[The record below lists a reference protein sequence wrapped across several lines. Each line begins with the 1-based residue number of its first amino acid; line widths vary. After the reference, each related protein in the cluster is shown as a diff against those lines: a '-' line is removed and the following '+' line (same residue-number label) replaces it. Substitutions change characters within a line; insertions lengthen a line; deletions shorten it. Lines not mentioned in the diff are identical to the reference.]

1 MIFICTFILN
11 NDRSTSSHKIFWPS
25 QSCNDSSLHVKEG
38 EFYSLLGPNGAGK
51 TTTINILSSLLNA
64 DSGSIAI
71 NGKKL
76 PDQKEEVKKIIG
88 IVPQEISLYDD
99 LSANDNLFFWGSL
112 YSIPKTELKK
122 RMGKL
127 LSDFGLSDRANDKI
141 KTYSGGMKRR
151 INIAC
156 ALLHDPLIV
165 FMDEP
170 TVGIDPQSRNNI
182 YDTILKLKKD
192 GKTILYTTHYM
203 EEAERFSDRIGIMD
217 NGVVI
222 AEGTL
227 DEMKKRGN
235 IKETV
240 IVECTSIPG
249 DISFLHSFEKSVRDN
264 QLLFTVDSAKAEL
277 PKILNK
283 CFEGGIDVAHI
294 EISKANL
301 ESVFL
306 SLTGKKLRD

>member
-1 MIFICTFILN
+1 MIDVIQLCKTFG
-11 NDRSTSSHKIFWPS
+11 RHKAVNS
-25 QSCNDSSLHVKEG
+25 VSLHVNRG

-51 TTTINILSSLLNA
+51 TTTINILSSILKA
-64 DSGSIAI
+64 DSGTVSV

-76 PDQKEEVKKIIG
+76 PEQSNEVKKLIG
-88 IVPQEISLYDD
+88 VVPQEISLYDD
-99 LSANDNLFFWGSL
+99 LTAKDNLFFWGSL
-112 YSIPKTELKK
+112 YSIPKNELKN
-122 RMGKL
+122 RITKL
-127 LSDFGLSDRANDKI
+127 LSGFGLEERAGDKI
-141 KTYSGGMKRR
+141 KTFSGGMKRR

-156 ALLHDPLIV
+156 ALLHNPLVV

-182 YDTILKLKKD
+182 YDAIDVLKKE

-203 EEAERFSDRIGIMD
+203 EEAERFSDRIGIID
-217 NGVVI
+217 NGSVI

-235 IKETV
+235 IKESVTV
-240 IVECTSIPG
+240 DCSVIPA
-249 DISFLHSFEKSVRDN
+249 DISFLNAFNKTVRE
-264 QLLFTVDSAKAEL
+264 QQIIFTVDSAKTEL

-283 CFEGGIDVAHI
+283 CFEGGIDVTHI
-294 EISKANL
+294 DISKANL

>member
-1 MIFICTFILN
+1 MIDVSKLCKSFGT
-11 NDRSTSSHKIFWPS
+11 HKAVDNVSF
-25 QSCNDSSLHVKEG
+25 HVNRG

-51 TTTINILSSLLNA
+51 TTTINILSSVFKA
-64 DSGSIAI
+64 DSGTVSV
-71 NGKKL
+71 NGKNL
-76 PDQKEEVKKIIG
+76 QQQGDEVKKLIG
-88 IVPQEISLYDD
+88 VVPQEISLYDD
-99 LSANDNLFFWGSL
+99 LSAKDNLFFWGSL
-112 YSIPKTELKK
+112 YSIPKPELKK
-122 RMGKL
+122 RITKL
-127 LSDFGLSDRANDKI
+127 LTDFGLSERAEDKI
-141 KTYSGGMKRR
+141 KTFSGGMKRR

-156 ALLHDPLIV
+156 SLLHDPLVV

-182 YDTILKLKKD
+182 YDAIDTLKKE

-203 EEAERFSDRIGIMD
+203 EEAERFSDRIGIID

-235 IKETV
+235 IKESVTV
-240 IVECTSIPG
+240 NCPAVPADLT
-249 DISFLHSFEKSVRDN
+249 FLNAFNYSVRER
-264 QLLFTVDSAKAEL
+264 QIIFTVDSAKTEL

-283 CFEGGIDVAHI
+283 CFEGGIDVTHI
-294 EISKANL
+294 DISKVNL

-306 SLTGKKLRD
+306 SLTGKKLRN